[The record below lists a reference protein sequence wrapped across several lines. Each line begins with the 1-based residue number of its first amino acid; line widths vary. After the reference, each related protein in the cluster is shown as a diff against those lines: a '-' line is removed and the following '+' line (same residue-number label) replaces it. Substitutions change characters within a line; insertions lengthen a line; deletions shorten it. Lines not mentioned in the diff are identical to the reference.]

1 MAVLL
6 QLSKKIKNDTQPMSK
21 KNKDINQKAEVI
33 TKKKK
38 SAEKKQEEK
47 KADPLDILQEE
58 LQKEKD
64 RNLRLFAEFENFKKR
79 TGRERIELFKTAS
92 EDVMISLLPVL
103 DDFDR
108 ALNEIKKAKDDELF
122 NGVELI
128 NNKLI
133 EILKSKGLEKIET
146 KQGDQFNA
154 DDHEA
159 VTQIPSPSNDL
170 KGKIVDIIECG
181 YILGEKIIR
190 YPKVVIGK

>member
-1 MAVLL
+1 M
-6 QLSKKIKNDTQPMSK
+6 SKKK
-21 KNKDINQKAEVI
+21 KNKDNNEEAEVI
-33 TKKKK
+33 TKEQE
-38 SAEKKQEEK
+38 ATGNKQEEK
-47 KADPLDILQEE
+47 EVGPMESLQDE

-122 NGVELI
+122 SGVELI
-128 NNKLI
+128 NNKMI
-133 EILKSKGLEKIET
+133 EVLKSKGLEKIET

-159 VTQIPSPSNDL
+159 VTQIPSPNKKL
-170 KGKIVDIIECG
+170 KGKIVDVIECG
-181 YILGEKIIR
+181 YVLGEKIIR
-190 YPKVVIGK
+190 YPKVVIGN

>member
-1 MAVLL
+1 
-6 QLSKKIKNDTQPMSK
+6 MSK
-21 KNKDINQKAEVI
+21 KNKNKDNHEEAEVI
-33 TKKKK
+33 TKEQEA
-38 SAEKKQEEK
+38 AENKQEEK
-47 KADPLDILQEE
+47 EVDPLESLQEE

-108 ALNEIKKAKDDELF
+108 ALNEIKKANDDELF
-122 NGVELI
+122 SGVELI

-159 VTQIPSPSNDL
+159 VTQIPSPNKKL
-170 KGKIVDIIECG
+170 KGKIVDVIECG
-181 YILGEKIIR
+181 YVLGEKIIR
-190 YPKVVIGK
+190 YPKVVIGN

>member
-1 MAVLL
+1 M
-6 QLSKKIKNDTQPMSK
+6 SKKK
-21 KNKDINQKAEVI
+21 KNKDINEEAEVI
-33 TKKKK
+33 TK
-38 SAEKKQEEK
+38 EK
-47 KADPLDILQEE
+47 KADKSKQEKQEVDPLESLQEE

-108 ALNEIKKAKDDELF
+108 ALNEIKKAQDDELF

-128 NNKLI
+128 SNKLI
-133 EILKSKGLEKIET
+133 EVLKSKGLEKIGT

-159 VTQIPSPSNDL
+159 VSQIPSPNKKL
-170 KGKIVDIIECG
+170 KGKIVDVIECG